1 MSVTAISA
9 RVDEIQQMISSLQT
23 GSAGAEGGENFAAA
37 LQSATTAG
45 GQGDPT
51 QTGRPGA
58 TPLTPVAGATTGTG
72 AAAGPLNTPF
82 SAEIQ
87 AAAQKHGVD
96 PALLTALV
104 RQESNFNPTAGSPAG
119 ARGLTQLM
127 PGTAASLGVTD
138 VNDPVQALDGGA
150 KYLKQQ
156 LDAFNGDERLALAAY
171 NAGPG
176 AVQKFG
182 GIPPYAETQNYVKK
196 VLAYAEEY
204 RAAAAP
210 APAAALPATS
220 TLPATAAAIG
230 AGVPTTSMSTPT
242 SSSPSGGLPYST
254 T

>member
-23 GSAGAEGGENFAAA
+23 GSVGAEGSENFAAA

-45 GQGDPT
+45 GQGDAT
-51 QTGRPGA
+51 QTGTPGA
-58 TPLTPVAGATTGTG
+58 TPLTPVAGAATGTG
-72 AAAGPLNTPF
+72 AATGPLNTPYA
-82 SAEIQ
+82 AEIQ

-210 APAAALPATS
+210 APAALPPTS
-220 TLPATAAAIG
+220 TLPSTAAAIG